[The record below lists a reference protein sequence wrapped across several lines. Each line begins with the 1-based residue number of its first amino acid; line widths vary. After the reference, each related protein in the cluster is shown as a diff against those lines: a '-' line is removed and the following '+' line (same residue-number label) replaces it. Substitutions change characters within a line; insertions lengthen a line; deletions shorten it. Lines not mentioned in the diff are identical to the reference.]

1 MGRTNY
7 SLNEL
12 LNAVT
17 KRAFNRYTSQTV
29 DYQHLEAATTKTG
42 LVSNRREY
50 SSASILADTF
60 SLNATNIA
68 ESNYDPFLKTFVNNL
83 IDRKTFQ
90 IGGSSN
96 TDQFSYAIAC
106 TDDRRFLAVTSKFN
120 NTVANEVRVYEFD
133 ESLVEQFE
141 LTSSGAID
149 ISGNAETFDVD
160 ITNDGSET
168 FVAKKVGTTQVVV
181 DKFDQD
187 LNSVSSTTLMTT
199 SLALTGASINV
210 SEYGGR
216 VAVTATSDHPYL
228 SLFQHLFLRVY
239 DNLNTNEYYSLYF
252 YYEVFGTPL
261 ALMSKNGRIV
271 VVQTHIGVHT
281 FEIPSASPSGVVS
294 LSPVQTQSI
303 SMNHF
308 DLSHD
313 GKVMLTHSGSDVLIY
328 TWNGL
333 QWKQFGQN
341 IPTGLTQVYS
351 SAISYYA
358 DYFVV
363 ASDDQIKVFKWNRNS
378 TTFEQYG
385 NTLIGDFG
393 TTGQTTR
400 INTMGNTVVIGNSQT
415 NSNSGRSSTY
425 LYDGERW
432 GIINEINGST
442 TGDALGKFLRVSN
455 NGDKVVIG
463 STNEVSVKAS
473 ELVNKSSGWKQ
484 RGNTLITDTIDD
496 GFGKSLSMSNDGN
509 YLAVGVPDSI
519 TISLNGQ
526 RQGSVKIYRF
536 SGGRWSLFGEEIL
549 GDGPVDFGKYVSISL
564 DGTKVAVGSDK
575 NSVVKVYNGET
586 NTIPSSSVVDTIT
599 LTPEDSTLEM
609 SDDGNRLLTSLA
621 PTTTIL
627 QGLTVV
633 STSTGN
639 KYSLDGVT
647 QPTLRLQKGVTYT
660 GIASTFTETGSHPL
674 RISASPDGTH
684 AGDSTIIASVVGGNL
699 LIPTSAS
706 DTLYYFC
713 VNHPDMGG
721 TIQIEPVLSIWDKND
736 AGVWGK
742 CGGLTEG
749 DVIHLSNNGNYLS
762 VDYSNTARLYEI
774 DSNGQISKIGDDITL
789 SVVSSPVNTF
799 RSNQPTH
806 INTTTSNSGVLSL
819 ASYESTSLGVEIA
832 SLTWD
837 STVHPNLESVT
848 QSSEITRPLLLDI
861 VEYGIVLSRNGE
873 TLVVYEDTQ
882 FRVYTYDD
890 TQWNLR
896 RTSTTTCYNV
906 AISYDGTVLAYEGS
920 GNGLFIQN
928 AVSGASMGS
937 IDAPGLETFAFR
949 NNSYLVVCVVGYTQN
964 ILFYSYT
971 GGTTWTLDAE
981 RANGSNF
988 TEVHAQFSGDENRLV
1003 IGDVYNSRVK
1013 IYEYD
1018 TDTTSFNTFIQ
1029 SGSEISSSTNQVVSG
1044 NGNVRVVSYPFA
1056 HVSGW
1061 FESGYVGIYEK
1072 DGNGD
1077 WPSTESAVLHGF
1089 DFQNWGR
1096 SIDISEDGS
1105 RIVFNSNTSVY
1116 VYHKSGGTWTPLGS
1130 SFSGSTTTVA
1140 ISGDGTKIFNGSATS
1155 LHSYQLVSGNWVTYL
1170 PTVTTDGNITKIQSS
1185 SSGDDIAVEQSSY
1198 GGRVYSK
1205 QTVSFSELGSSI
1217 TSIGYNETGSAVAI
1231 SSNGSR
1237 VVIGEYTHDSSRGR
1251 VRVFDWNGSLW
1262 TQVGADIDGEESY
1275 DYSGWSV
1282 AMSSDG
1288 SRIAIGATYN
1298 YASGHVRVYDWNG
1311 SSWTQVGA
1319 DIDGEAGSDQS
1330 GYSVAM
1336 SSDGSRVVIGAPYN
1350 GGNGTYSGHVRVY
1363 DWNGSSWGQVG
1374 ADIDAE
1380 ASGDYSGWS
1389 VATSSDGSRVVIGA
1403 RYNDGNGTDSG
1414 HVRVYD
1420 WNGSSWT
1427 QVGADIDGEV
1437 SSDYSGWSV
1446 AMSSDGSR
1454 IAIGAPYND
1463 INMGAIGGFAGHV
1476 RVYDWNGSS
1485 WTQVGADIDGEASY
1499 DQSGRSVAMSSDGS
1513 RVVIGAPYN
1522 RGNGTY
1528 SGHVRVYDWNGSI
1541 WTQVGADIDG
1551 ETQYDYSGWSVA
1563 MSSDGSRF
1571 VVGAR
1576 GGSGRVSVFQF
1587 STPDNPIYN
1596 YELSSSYSGSMIDI
1610 SNDGNT
1616 VVSYS
1621 DFNSVFALSGDGTKV
1636 VSYANNPIMGRKILL
1651 YSRVN
1656 SAWTKTHE
1664 LEIDYTPTDFS
1675 INTDGSH
1682 VGSLGG
1688 STARFYD
1695 VGVVDLPNGWT
1706 LHSFIDGGGN
1716 TLEKFGSIV
1725 DISNDGNTVLVG
1737 APGDGTSSYRGY
1749 IKVYDYVSSAWTA
1762 RLTISPT
1769 NPDSSTTTGST
1780 TVSVGYRNFGKSASL
1795 SSNGD
1800 KVSYIEDEETVIS
1813 GINISNTITMTGDTL
1828 NYGYS
1833 INTTYN
1839 GGDFGSVTYTTAQ
1852 QTSGSPSSP
1861 GSYFYYSM
1869 VAFNATDSGIWLPVT
1884 FDRSWSVSFTWW
1896 SNSPLDFVFYAPNQP
1911 STKDHTQHGGFRII
1925 ETLTQRSIISPTGA
1939 TLASTSVSY
1948 PQSNVQIGAVYGYSW
1963 SYGSYVRY
1971 YTYAYS
1977 GQRTVYIS
1985 YVNGTITAG
1994 VAGYQPTT
2002 VYTFTGSDLTAQQ
2015 ALWGTQT
2022 YIGICSGSGHVYNI
2036 NVSTSNTTRIS
2047 ELSVRDIAGGTVSD
2061 PSPVVDFSE
2070 RRELSALSMSEDG
2083 TRIGVRT
2090 AAGPYDA
2097 LVRDLE
2103 RAINGWTLRGSI
2115 IQFTAPSDIASSSLR
2130 ALVSSSDGNT
2140 IAFGMNTAI
2149 KVYGFSNN
2157 AWSQLGSDIV
2167 PGVTNP
2173 SEISIDL
2180 SSDGTTL
2187 AVLIDRTTSDPAV
2200 CKVFTFS
2207 SGSWS
2212 QSGSSIDFGPTGTN
2226 KVKIS
2231 GDGTTIALGNNT
2243 PDSPYP
2249 FNVIRVYRKGQD
2261 WELISPTMT
2270 ANKTP
2275 TNFFGAGL
2283 NLTNNGTKLATFN
2296 TSGVEFY
2303 TFSTQAVIQYSQ
2315 YLNDITVSGT
2325 TVDVGDIHLSDNGDT
2340 LTVLAGDETVRVYDS
2355 NHNEEAVFGSSLSV
2369 HDFSITKD
2377 ASSLVLSSDA
2387 GTVQVF
2393 NYDTSWSQLG
2403 SSITTSG
2410 GVTTDIKS
2418 DGNSIVLVSPNQD
2431 LRLYKYESG
2440 SWTQASTSTG
2450 TRGTSVFI
2458 SDSDDVIVGDNTN
2471 VGRVKTFE
2479 IKGVFQDISFTAP
2492 TLKLNGDEY
2501 IRLNSGS
2508 IYVENGA
2515 TVSTSAAITPTLK
2528 ISGSVLTREPSVYTI
2543 KYEVEDLQRKKADP
2557 IFRSIEVIPEVSPI
2571 KLEGAGVIYHTQG
2584 TSLEDPG
2591 VTASVPVSVYHTTPG
2606 SSVVVSGFPNFLT
2619 ATTLG
2624 EYKIFYT
2631 NDSPDKYLRPSSLV
2645 KRSIFVRARPVLTL
2659 TGASIVYNPLNQTY
2673 VDSGVTFTQTG
2684 ETSPTVS
2691 VSFNAPRVAVSET
2704 QTVTYTAKDQFG
2716 IEAIPIT
2723 RQVIVR
2729 KRPTITT
2736 SGTLYRILNDPISI
2750 PAPTVFPE
2758 TLSGAVQ
2765 TSNNINRYQLGS
2777 YSITYNV
2784 TDGDGISANTTRQQ
2798 YEVGSYGK
2806 VTFSQSG
2813 TVSAFSRD
2821 GRSLAIFSTNVQLY
2835 KLGVDG
2841 SWESN
2846 GSISTPAAVSSMKFS
2861 YDGRYIVIGMSS
2873 HFTVGL
2879 VTVYKE
2885 NPLFENNWEQLGL
2898 DLFGTDYLGKFG
2910 HVVEINDFAT
2920 HIFIG
2925 APEANTNS
2933 GALFKAGFVKIYK
2946 WNGVFWEE
2954 EKIVEGL
2961 GPAELLGTSISISR
2975 DGSVL
2980 AIGSPGYTRTTIAED
2995 GDVTSANVGK
3005 TSIYRYVDNVWESYG
3020 GTDIDDGTEGGR
3032 NAFSLSM
3039 TGDGKRLAVGSESGG
3054 GVRVYTI
3061 QGSRWSPFG
3070 SHIPGTFGKS
3080 VSLSDENVLIIG
3092 SDNESS
3098 GRAYVYNLKG
3108 DWSKT
3113 GTTFDQVIVAP
3124 SALNDMGKQVNVN
3137 ASSTFVCIDSETE
3150 VRIYSI

>member
-60 SLNATNIA
+60 SLNAANIA

-96 TDQFSYAIAC
+96 TDQFSYAITC

-120 NTVANEVRVYEFD
+120 NTTPNEVRVYEFD

-141 LTSSGAID
+141 LTSSGVID
-149 ISGNAETFDVD
+149 ISGNVETFDVD
-160 ITNDGSET
+160 ITNDASET
-168 FVAKKVGTTQVVV
+168 YVAKKVGTTQVVV
-181 DKFDQD
+181 DKFDQG
-187 LNSVSSTTLMTT
+187 LNFISSATLMTT
-199 SLALTGASINV
+199 SLALTEASISV

-216 VAVTATSDHPYL
+216 VAVAAMSD
-228 SLFQHLFLRVY
+228 HLFLRVH
-239 DNLNTNEYYSLYF
+239 DNLNTNEYYSLYSD
-252 YYEVFGTPL
+252 YEVSGTPL

-271 VVQTHIGVHT
+271 VVNSGGTVTT
-281 FEIPSASPSGVVS
+281 FEIPSASPNGVVT
-294 LSPVQTQSI
+294 LTPIQTQTMGI
-303 SMNHF
+303 EHF
-308 DLSHD
+308 DLSYD

-333 QWKQFGQN
+333 QWKQLGQN

-400 INTMGNTVVIGNSQT
+400 INMMGNTVVIGNSQT

-442 TGDALGKFLRVSN
+442 NGDALGKFLRVSN
-455 NGDKVVIG
+455 NGDKVIIG
-463 STNEVSVKAS
+463 STNEVSVKTS

-484 RGNTLITDTIDD
+484 RGNTLTATTIDD
-496 GFGKSLSMSNDGN
+496 GFGTSLSMSNDGN
-509 YLAVGVPDSI
+509 YLAVGVPDS
-519 TISLNGQ
+519 TGTMFLDGGQ
-526 RQGSVKIYRF
+526 QQGSVKIYRF

-575 NSVVKVYNGET
+575 NSVVKVYNRET

-621 PTTTIL
+621 PTTTML

-699 LIPTSAS
+699 LIPMSAS

-713 VNHPDMGG
+713 AFHPNMGG
-721 TIQIEPVLSIWDKND
+721 TIQIEPGLSIWDKNG

-742 CGGLTEG
+742 RGGLTEG

-762 VDYSNTARLYEI
+762 VDYSNTARLYKI
-774 DSNGQISKIGDDITL
+774 DSNGPISKIGDDITL

-837 STVHPNLESVT
+837 STLHPNPEFVT
-848 QSSEITRPLLLDI
+848 RSSEITGLGNSQGEIL
-861 VEYGIVLSRNGE
+861 VAKYGIVLSRNGE

-882 FRVYTYDD
+882 FQVYTYDD
-890 TQWNLR
+890 TQWNFQR
-896 RTSTTTCYNV
+896 FADVGTCYNV

-920 GNGLFIQN
+920 GGGLFIQN
-928 AVSGASMGS
+928 AVSGANMGS
-937 IDAPGLETFAFR
+937 INIDPETFAFR
-949 NNSYLVVCVVGYTQN
+949 NNSYLVICQANTQN
-964 ILFYSYT
+964 IRFYSYT
-971 GGTTWTLDAE
+971 GGTTWTLDVE

-1029 SGSEISSSTNQVVSG
+1029 SGSAISSSTNQVVSG

-1089 DFQNWGR
+1089 DFQIWGR

-1262 TQVGADIDGEESY
+1262 TQVGADIDGEASY
-1275 DYSGWSV
+1275 
-1282 AMSSDG
+1282 
-1288 SRIAIGATYN
+1288 
-1298 YASGHVRVYDWNG
+1298 
-1311 SSWTQVGA
+1311 
-1319 DIDGEAGSDQS
+1319 
-1330 GYSVAM
+1330 
-1336 SSDGSRVVIGAPYN
+1336 
-1350 GGNGTYSGHVRVY
+1350 
-1363 DWNGSSWGQVG
+1363 
-1374 ADIDAE
+1374 
-1380 ASGDYSGWS
+1380 
-1389 VATSSDGSRVVIGA
+1389 
-1403 RYNDGNGTDSG
+1403 
-1414 HVRVYD
+1414 
-1420 WNGSSWT
+1420 
-1427 QVGADIDGEV
+1427 
-1437 SSDYSGWSV
+1437 DYSGWSV

-1749 IKVYDYVSSAWTA
+1749 IKVYDYVSGAWTA

-1780 TVSVGYRNFGKSASL
+1780 TDSVGYRNFGKSASL

-1800 KVSYIEDEETVIS
+1800 RVSYIEDEETVTTTTTQTLS
-1813 GINISNTITMTGDTL
+1813 TTDTIVMTGSSFDYDT
-1828 NYGYS
+1828 G
-1833 INTTYN
+1833 INTTHN
-1839 GGDFGSVTYTTAQ
+1839 GGSFGTVLYTTPF
-1852 QTSGSPSSP
+1852 QTSGI
-1861 GSYFYYSM
+1861 YYYYSM
-1869 VAFNATDSGIWLPVT
+1869 VQFNGYDSGIWLPVT
-1884 FDRSWSVSFTWW
+1884 FDRSWSISLEWW
-1896 SNSPLDFVFYAPNQP
+1896 EGSNSSLDFVFYAPNQP
-1911 STKDHTQHGGFRII
+1911 STNDHTQHGGYRII
-1925 ETLTQRSIISPTGA
+1925 ETVSQRSIVSPTGA

-1948 PQSNVQIGAVYGYSW
+1948 PQSSFTDELVYASTGPPNYYIYVVNYKRTFTGQISINITYS
-1963 SYGSYVRY
+1963 
-1971 YTYAYS
+1971 
-1977 GQRTVYIS
+1977 
-1985 YVNGTITAG
+1985 NGTITVVVPGHAS
-1994 VAGYQPTT
+1994 TE
-2002 VYTFTGSDLTAQQ
+2002 YTFTGSDLTAQQ
-2015 ALWGTQT
+2015 AMWGTQT
-2022 YIGICSGSGHVYNI
+2022 YMGICSDLGSHVYNI
-2036 NVSTSNTTRIS
+2036 NVSWDNYTTNTTSNTTQFS
-2047 ELSVRDIAGGTVSD
+2047 ELSVRDITGGTVSNPIATTAD
-2061 PSPVVDFSE
+2061 PNHPVVDFSE
-2070 RRELSALSMSEDG
+2070 GRELSALSMSKDG
-2083 TRIGVRT
+2083 TRIGVRAT
-2090 AAGPYDA
+2090 GTGTYDA
-2097 LVRDLE
+2097 LMKHLE
-2103 RAINGWTLRGSI
+2103 RSPNGWTLRGSI

-2157 AWSQLGSDIV
+2157 AWSQLGFDIV

-2212 QSGSSIDFGPTGTN
+2212 QSGSSIDFRPTGTN

-2270 ANKTP
+2270 VNKTP

-2303 TFSTQAVIQYSQ
+2303 TFSTQAVLQDSQ

-2325 TVDVGDIHLSDNGDT
+2325 TVDVGDIHLSDNGDK

-2369 HDFSITKD
+2369 QDFSITKD
-2377 ASSLVLSSDA
+2377 ASSLVLSGDA

-2410 GVTTDIKS
+2410 AVTTDIKS
-2418 DGNSIVLVSPNQD
+2418 DGNSIVLVSPSQD
-2431 LRLYKYESG
+2431 LRLYKYENG
-2440 SWTQASTSTG
+2440 SWAQASTSTG

-2458 SDSDDVIVGDNTN
+2458 SDSDDVIVGDSTN

-2479 IKGVFQDISFTAP
+2479 IKDVFQDISFTAP

-2508 IYVENGA
+2508 TYVENGA
-2515 TVSTSAAITPTLK
+2515 TVSSSAAITPTLK

-2645 KRSIFVRARPVLTL
+2645 KRSVFVRARPVLTL

-2684 ETSPTVS
+2684 ENSPTVS

-2758 TLSGAVQ
+2758 TLSGSLQ

-2933 GALFKAGFVKIYK
+2933 GALFKAGFVKIYQ

-2975 DGSVL
+2975 DGNVL
-2980 AIGSPGYTRTTIAED
+2980 AIGSPGHTRTTIAED
-2995 GDVTSANVGK
+2995 GTVTSANVGK

-3039 TGDGKRLAVGSESGG
+3039 SGDGKKIAVGSESGG

-3080 VSLSDENVLIIG
+3080 VSLSDENVLVIG
-3092 SDNESS
+3092 SDDESS
-3098 GRAYVYNLKG
+3098 GRAYVYTLKG

-3124 SALNDMGKQVNVN
+3124 STLNDMGKRVNVN
-3137 ASSTFVCIDSETE
+3137 AFSTFVCIDSETE

>member
-181 DKFDQD
+181 DKFDQG
-187 LNSVSSTTLMTT
+187 LNLVSSTTLMTT
-199 SLALTGASINV
+199 SLTLTGASISV
-210 SEYGGR
+210 SESGGR
-216 VAVTATSDHPYL
+216 VAVAATSDHPYL

-239 DNLNTNEYYSLYF
+239 DNLNTNEYYSLYSD
-252 YYEVFGTPL
+252 YEVFGTPL

-294 LSPVQTQSI
+294 LSLVQTQSI

-400 INTMGNTVVIGNSQT
+400 INMMGNTVVIGNSQT

-442 TGDALGKFLRVSN
+442 NGDALGKFLGVSN

-484 RGNTLITDTIDD
+484 RGNTLTATTIDD
-496 GFGKSLSMSNDGN
+496 GFGTSLSMSNDGN
-509 YLAVGVPDSI
+509 YLAVGVPDST

-526 RQGSVKIYRF
+526 QQGSVKIYRF

-575 NSVVKVYNGET
+575 NSVVKVYNRET

-609 SDDGNRLLTSLA
+609 SDDGNRVLTSLA

-633 STSTGN
+633 STPSGN

-660 GIASTFTETGSHPL
+660 GIASTFTENGSHPL

-684 AGDSTIIASVVGGNL
+684 AGDSIIIAYAVGGYL
-699 LIPTSAS
+699 LIPTSAP

-713 VNHPDMGG
+713 GQHPNMGG
-721 TIQIEPVLSIWDKND
+721 TIQIEPVLSIWDKNG

-742 CGGLTEG
+742 RGGLTEG

-789 SVVSSPVNTF
+789 SDVSSQVNTF

-806 INTTTSNSGVLSL
+806 INTATSNSGVLSL
-819 ASYESTSLGVEIA
+819 ASYESMSLGVEIA
-832 SLTWD
+832 NLTWD
-837 STVHPNLESVT
+837 PTLTSNPVVMT
-848 QSSEITRPLLLDI
+848 QSSEITGLGAPNI
-861 VEYGIVLSRNGE
+861 AKYGIVLSRNGE
-873 TLVVYEDTQ
+873 TLVVYEDTL
-882 FRVYTYDD
+882 FRVYTYDG
-890 TQWNLR
+890 TQWNFR
-896 RTSTTTCYNV
+896 RTRLGTCYNV
-906 AISYDGTVLAYEGS
+906 AISYDGTVLAYERPNPVLS
-920 GNGLFIQN
+920 GLFIQN

-937 IDAPGLETFAFR
+937 INDDPETFAFR
-949 NNSYLVVCVVGYTQN
+949 NNSYLVVCQANTQN
-964 ILFYSYT
+964 IRFYSYT
-971 GGTTWTLDAE
+971 GGTTWTLDVE

-988 TEVHAQFSGDENRLV
+988 TEVHAQFSGDENRVV
-1003 IGDVYNSRVK
+1003 IGDVYNSRVN

-1018 TDTTSFNTFIQ
+1018 SDTTGFNTFIQ
-1029 SGSEISSSTNQVVSG
+1029 SGSAISSSTNQVVSG
-1044 NGNVRVVSYPFA
+1044 NGNVRVVSYPWANF
-1056 HVSGW
+1056 SFY
-1061 FESGYVGIYEK
+1061 FESGIVEIYEK

-1077 WPSTESAVLHGF
+1077 WPSTASTVLHGF

-1105 RIVFNSNTSVY
+1105 RIVFNSSTSVY

-1130 SFSGSTTTVA
+1130 GISGSTATVA
-1140 ISGDGTKIFNGSATS
+1140 ISGDGTKIFNGSGTS
-1155 LHSYQLVSGNWVTYL
+1155 IHSYQLVSGSWVTYL
-1170 PTVTTDGNITKIQSS
+1170 PTFTTDGSILKIRSS

-1205 QTVSFSELGSSI
+1205 QAVLFSHLGSSI
-1217 TSIGYNETGSAVAI
+1217 TAQTGSDQTGSAVAI

-1237 VVIGEYTHDSSRGR
+1237 VVIGEYGHDSNRGR
-1251 VRVFDWNGSLW
+1251 VRVFDWNGSAW
-1262 TQVGADIDGEESY
+1262 TQVGADIDGEASY
-1275 DYSGWSV
+1275 DYSGSSVAVSSDGSRVAIGARYNSSNGYYHGHVRVYDWDGTNWTQVGADIDGEADYDYLGYSVAMSSDGSRIAIGGPYNDINLGAFGSDAGHVRVYDWDGTSWGQVGADIDGEGRYDYSGWSVAMSSDGSRVAIGARVNDGNGTDSGHVRVYDWDGSSWGQVGTDIDGEASYDRSGWSV

-1288 SRIAIGATYN
+1288 SRIAIGGPYN
-1298 YASGHVRVYDWNG
+1298 DINLGAFGSDAGHVRVYDWDG
-1311 SSWTQVGA
+1311 TSWGQVGA
-1319 DIDGEAGSDQS
+1319 DIDGEGRYDYS
-1330 GYSVAM
+1330 GWSVAM
-1336 SSDGSRVVIGAPYN
+1336 SSDGSRVA
-1350 GGNGTYSGHVRVY
+1350 
-1363 DWNGSSWGQVG
+1363 
-1374 ADIDAE
+1374 
-1380 ASGDYSGWS
+1380 
-1389 VATSSDGSRVVIGA
+1389 IGA
-1403 RYNDGNGTDSG
+1403 RVNDGNGTDSG

-1420 WNGSSWT
+1420 WDGSSWG
-1427 QVGADIDGEV
+1427 QVGADIDGV
-1437 SSDYSGWSV
+1437 ASSDY
-1446 AMSSDGSR
+1446 
-1454 IAIGAPYND
+1454 
-1463 INMGAIGGFAGHV
+1463 
-1476 RVYDWNGSS
+1476 
-1485 WTQVGADIDGEASY
+1485 T
-1499 DQSGRSVAMSSDGS
+1499 
-1513 RVVIGAPYN
+1513 
-1522 RGNGTY
+1522 
-1528 SGHVRVYDWNGSI
+1528 
-1541 WTQVGADIDG
+1541 
-1551 ETQYDYSGWSVA
+1551 GWSVA

-1571 VVGAR
+1571 VVGAT
-1576 GGSGRVSVFQF
+1576 GGRRVSVFQA
-1587 STPDNPIYN
+1587 STPDNQAYN
-1596 YELSSSYSGSMIDI
+1596 YEVSSSYSGSVIDI

-1616 VVSYS
+1616 VVSIS
-1621 DFNSVFALSGDGTKV
+1621 DGFTSLFALSGDGTKV
-1636 VSYANNPIMGRKILL
+1636 VSWDSSLTQIQL
-1651 YSRVN
+1651 YNRVN

-1664 LEIDYTPTDFS
+1664 LDINYTPTGLS

-1682 VGSLGG
+1682 IGSLGG

-1695 VGVVDLPNGWT
+1695 VGVVQITIGWT

-1716 TLEKFGSIV
+1716 ALEKFGSIV
-1725 DISNDGNTVLVG
+1725 DISNDGNTVVVG
-1737 APGDGTSSYRGY
+1737 APGGGGSSPYKGY
-1749 IKVYDYVSSAWTA
+1749 VKVYDYVSGTWTL
-1762 RLTISPT
+1762 RHTITPHGTSDI
-1769 NPDSSTTTGST
+1769 NL
-1780 TVSVGYRNFGKSASL
+1780 GKYVSL
-1795 SSNGD
+1795 SSNGNRVGYVFD
-1800 KVSYIEDEETVIS
+1800 QETIEGTRSVASIRD
-1813 GINISNTITMTGDTL
+1813 NIDGTL
-1828 NYGYS
+1828 VN
-1833 INTTYN
+1833 
-1839 GGDFGSVTYTTAQ
+1839 
-1852 QTSGSPSSP
+1852 
-1861 GSYFYYSM
+1861 
-1869 VAFNATDSGIWLPVT
+1869 
-1884 FDRSWSVSFTWW
+1884 
-1896 SNSPLDFVFYAPNQP
+1896 PL
-1911 STKDHTQHGGFRII
+1911 
-1925 ETLTQRSIISPTGA
+1925 
-1939 TLASTSVSY
+1939 
-1948 PQSNVQIGAVYGYSW
+1948 
-1963 SYGSYVRY
+1963 
-1971 YTYAYS
+1971 
-1977 GQRTVYIS
+1977 
-1985 YVNGTITAG
+1985 
-1994 VAGYQPTT
+1994 
-2002 VYTFTGSDLTAQQ
+2002 
-2015 ALWGTQT
+2015 
-2022 YIGICSGSGHVYNI
+2022 GSGEIVN
-2036 NVSTSNTTRIS
+2036 
-2047 ELSVRDIAGGTVSD
+2047 L
-2061 PSPVVDFSE
+2061 SE
-2070 RRELSALSMSEDG
+2070 RRALSALSMSYDG
-2083 TRIGVRT
+2083 TQFGIRAKTGS
-2090 AAGPYDA
+2090 YDA
-2097 LVRDLE
+2097 LVKNVE
-2103 RAINGWTLRGSI
+2103 RTPNGWTLRGSI
-2115 IQFTAPSDIASSSLR
+2115 IQFTAPGSIASSSLR

-2140 IAFGMNTAI
+2140 IAFRMNTTI

-2157 AWSQLGSDIV
+2157 TWSQLGSDIV

-2173 SEISIDL
+2173 NEISIDL

-2212 QSGSSIDFGPTGTN
+2212 QSGSSIDFRPTGTN

-2249 FNVIRVYRKGQD
+2249 LNVIRVYRKNQD

-2270 ANKTP
+2270 VNKTP
-2275 TNFFGAGL
+2275 TNLFGAGL

-2303 TFSTQAVIQYSQ
+2303 TFSTQAVIQNSQ

-2325 TVDVGDIHLSDNGDT
+2325 AVDVGDIHLSDNGDK
-2340 LTVLAGDETVRVYDS
+2340 LAVLAGDETVRVYDS

-2369 HDFSITKD
+2369 NDFSITKD

-2403 SSITTSG
+2403 SNITTSE

-2418 DGNSIVLVSPNQD
+2418 DGNSIVLVSPSQD
-2431 LRLYKYESG
+2431 LRLYKYENG
-2440 SWTQASTSTG
+2440 SWSQASTSTG

-2479 IKGVFQDISFTAP
+2479 IKDVFQDISFTAP

-2508 IYVENGA
+2508 TYVENGA

-2557 IFRSIEVIPEVSPI
+2557 IIRSIEVIPEVSPI
-2571 KLEGAGVIYHTQG
+2571 KLEGSSVIYHTQG

-2591 VTASVPVSVYHTTPG
+2591 VTTSVPVSVYHTTPG

-2624 EYKIFYT
+2624 EYEIFYT

-2645 KRSIFVRARPVLTL
+2645 KRSVFVRARPVLTL

-2673 VDSGVTFTQTG
+2673 VDSGVTFTQSG
-2684 ETSPTVS
+2684 EASPTVS
-2691 VSFNAPRVAVSET
+2691 VSFNAPRIGVSET

-2765 TSNNINRYQLGS
+2765 TSNNIIINQLGS

-2798 YEVGSYGK
+2798 YKVGSYGK

-2933 GALFKAGFVKIYK
+2933 GALFKAGFVKIYQ

-2954 EKIVEGL
+2954 EKIIEGL
-2961 GPAELLGTSISISR
+2961 GPAELLGTSISISK

-2980 AIGSPGYTRTTIAED
+2980 AVGSPGHTRTTIAED
-2995 GDVTSANVGK
+2995 GTVTSANVGK
-3005 TSIYRYVDNVWESYG
+3005 TSIYRYVDSVWESYG

-3032 NAFSLSM
+3032 NAFSLSLS
-3039 TGDGKRLAVGSESGG
+3039 GDGKKLAVGSESGG

-3070 SHIPGTFGKS
+3070 SHIPGTLGKS
-3080 VSLSDENVLIIG
+3080 VSLSDENVLVIG
-3092 SDNESS
+3092 SDDESS
-3098 GRAYVYNLKG
+3098 GRAYVYTLKG

-3124 SALNDMGKQVNVN
+3124 SILNDMGKRVNVN
-3137 ASSTFVCIDSETE
+3137 TLGTFACIDSETE

>member
-1 MGRTNY
+1 
-7 SLNEL
+7 
-12 LNAVT
+12 
-17 KRAFNRYTSQTV
+17 V

-141 LTSSGAID
+141 LTSSGVID

-199 SLALTGASINV
+199 SLALTGASISV

-216 VAVTATSDHPYL
+216 VAVTAMSD
-228 SLFQHLFLRVY
+228 HLFLRVH
-239 DNLNTNEYYSLYF
+239 DNLNTNEYYSLYSD
-252 YYEVFGTPL
+252 YEVSGTPL
-261 ALMSKNGRIV
+261 ALMSKNGHIV
-271 VVQTHIGVHT
+271 VVQTNHGIQT

-294 LSPVQTQSI
+294 LSPVQTQTI

-400 INTMGNTVVIGNSQT
+400 INMMGNTVVIGNSQT

-432 GIINEINGST
+432 GIINEVNGST
-442 TGDALGKFLRVSN
+442 NGDALGKFVKVSN

-484 RGNTLITDTIDD
+484 RGNTLSATTVND
-496 GFGKSLSMSNDGN
+496 GFGTSLSMSNDGN
-509 YLAVGVPDSI
+509 YLAVGVPDST

-526 RQGSVKIYRF
+526 QQGSAKIYRF

-575 NSVVKVYNGET
+575 NSVVKVYNRET

-609 SDDGNRLLTSLA
+609 SDDGNRVLTSLA

-633 STSTGN
+633 STPSGN

-713 VNHPDMGG
+713 GQHPNMGG
-721 TIQIEPVLSIWDKND
+721 TIQIEYNLSIWDKNG

-742 CGGLTEG
+742 RGGLTEG

-774 DSNGQISKIGDDITL
+774 DSNGQISKIGDDIT
-789 SVVSSPVNTF
+789 SSDKSSQVNTF
-799 RSNQPTH
+799 RSFSTYY
-806 INTTTSNSGVLSL
+806 INTATSNSGVLSL
-819 ASYESTSLGVEIA
+819 ASYESMSRDVEIA
-832 SLTWD
+832 SLRWD
-837 STVHPNLESVT
+837 PTLTPNPVLMT
-848 QSSEITRPLLLDI
+848 QSSEIAGLGPLDI
-861 VEYGIVLSRNGE
+861 ENYGIVLSRNGE
-873 TLVVYEDTQ
+873 TLVVYDDTH
-882 FRVYTYDD
+882 FRVYTYDG
-890 TQWNLR
+890 TQWNFR
-896 RTSTTTCYNV
+896 RFDDVGTCYNV
-906 AISYDGTVLAYEGS
+906 AISYDGTVLAYEGYD
-920 GNGLFIQN
+920 LFIQN

-937 IDAPGLETFAFR
+937 ININPETFAFR
-949 NNSYLVVCVVGYTQN
+949 NNSYLVVCQANTQN
-964 ILFYSYT
+964 IRFYSYT
-971 GGTTWTLDAE
+971 GGTTWTLDVE

-988 TEVHAQFSGDENRLV
+988 TEVHAQFSGDENRVV
-1003 IGDVYNSRVK
+1003 IGDVYNRRVN

-1018 TDTTSFNTFIQ
+1018 SDTTGFNTFIQ
-1029 SGSEISSSTNQVVSG
+1029 SGSAISSSTNQVVSG
-1044 NGNVRVVSYPFA
+1044 NGNVRVVSYPWA
-1056 HVSGW
+1056 SYSPYY
-1061 FESGYVGIYEK
+1061 ESGYVGIYEK

-1077 WPSTESAVLHGF
+1077 WPSTASTVLHGF

-1105 RIVFNSNTSVY
+1105 RIVFNSYTSVY

-1130 SFSGSTTTVA
+1130 GISGSTTTVA
-1140 ISGDGTKIFNGSATS
+1140 ISGDGTKIFNGSGTS
-1155 LHSYQLVSGNWVTYL
+1155 IHSYQLVSGSWVTYL
-1170 PTVTTDGNITKIQSS
+1170 PTFTTDGSILKIHSS
-1185 SSGDDIAVEQSSY
+1185 SSGDDIAVKQSTY

-1205 QTVSFSELGSSI
+1205 QAVLFSHLGSSI
-1217 TSIGYNETGSAVAI
+1217 TGGSSDQTGSAVAI

-1237 VVIGEYTHDSSRGR
+1237 VVIGEYGHSSYRGR
-1251 VRVFDWNGSLW
+1251 VRVFDWNGSTW
-1262 TQVGADIDGEESY
+1262 TQVGADIDGEASY
-1275 DYSGWSV
+1275 DYSGYSVAVSSDGSRIAIGARYNSTNSTGHVSSGHVRVYDWDGSSWGQVGTDIDGEASYDHSGYSVAMSSGGSRIAIGAIYNDGTSGTSYDNRGHVRVYDWDGSSWGQVGADIDGEAYYDQSGWSVAVSSDGSRVAIGARYNDGNGTFSGHVRVYDWDGSSWGQDGTDIDGEASYDYSGYSV

-1288 SRIAIGATYN
+1288 SRIAIGAIGN
-1298 YASGHVRVYDWNG
+1298 DINMGPIGNNAGHVRVYDWDG
-1311 SSWTQVGA
+1311 TSWTQVGT
-1319 DIDGEAGSDQS
+1319 DIDGEAS
-1330 GYSVAM
+1330 GDNSGWSVAM
-1336 SSDGSRVVIGAPYN
+1336 SSDGSRVVIGAQLN
-1350 GGNGTYSGHVRVY
+1350 DGNGTNSGHVRVY
-1363 DWNGSSWGQVG
+1363 DWDGSSWGQVG
-1374 ADIDAE
+1374 ADIDGE
-1380 ASGDYSGWS
+1380 A
-1389 VATSSDGSRVVIGA
+1389 
-1403 RYNDGNGTDSG
+1403 
-1414 HVRVYD
+1414 
-1420 WNGSSWT
+1420 
-1427 QVGADIDGEV
+1427 
-1437 SSDYSGWSV
+1437 SSDYSG
-1446 AMSSDGSR
+1446 
-1454 IAIGAPYND
+1454 Y
-1463 INMGAIGGFAGHV
+1463 
-1476 RVYDWNGSS
+1476 
-1485 WTQVGADIDGEASY
+1485 
-1499 DQSGRSVAMSSDGS
+1499 
-1513 RVVIGAPYN
+1513 
-1522 RGNGTY
+1522 
-1528 SGHVRVYDWNGSI
+1528 
-1541 WTQVGADIDG
+1541 
-1551 ETQYDYSGWSVA
+1551 SVA

-1571 VVGAR
+1571 VVGAT
-1576 GGSGRVSVFQF
+1576 GGRRVSVFQA
-1587 STPDNPIYN
+1587 STPDNQAYN
-1596 YELSSSYSGSMIDI
+1596 YEVSSSYSGSVIDI

-1616 VVSYS
+1616 VVNSS
-1621 DFNSVFALSGDGTKV
+1621 DGFSLFALSGDGTKV
-1636 VSYANNPIMGRKILL
+1636 VSWDSSLTQIQL

-1664 LEIDYTPTDFS
+1664 LDINYTPTGLS

-1682 VGSLGG
+1682 VGSLSG

-1695 VGVVDLPNGWT
+1695 VGVVQITIGWT

-1716 TLEKFGSIV
+1716 ALEKFGSIV
-1725 DISNDGNTVLVG
+1725 DISNDGNTVVVG
-1737 APGDGTSSYRGY
+1737 APGNGTSSYKGY
-1749 IKVYDYVSSAWTA
+1749 VKVYDYVSGTWTL
-1762 RLTISPT
+1762 RHTIIASGT
-1769 NPDSSTTTGST
+1769 SD
-1780 TVSVGYRNFGKSASL
+1780 RFLGKYVSL
-1795 SSNGD
+1795 SSNGNRVGYVFD
-1800 KVSYIEDEETVIS
+1800 QETIEGTRSVASIRDNIDGTLVNPLGSEEI
-1813 GINISNTITMTGDTL
+1813 
-1828 NYGYS
+1828 
-1833 INTTYN
+1833 
-1839 GGDFGSVTYTTAQ
+1839 
-1852 QTSGSPSSP
+1852 
-1861 GSYFYYSM
+1861 
-1869 VAFNATDSGIWLPVT
+1869 
-1884 FDRSWSVSFTWW
+1884 
-1896 SNSPLDFVFYAPNQP
+1896 
-1911 STKDHTQHGGFRII
+1911 
-1925 ETLTQRSIISPTGA
+1925 
-1939 TLASTSVSY
+1939 
-1948 PQSNVQIGAVYGYSW
+1948 
-1963 SYGSYVRY
+1963 
-1971 YTYAYS
+1971 
-1977 GQRTVYIS
+1977 
-1985 YVNGTITAG
+1985 VN
-1994 VAGYQPTT
+1994 
-2002 VYTFTGSDLTAQQ
+2002 L
-2015 ALWGTQT
+2015 
-2022 YIGICSGSGHVYNI
+2022 
-2036 NVSTSNTTRIS
+2036 
-2047 ELSVRDIAGGTVSD
+2047 
-2061 PSPVVDFSE
+2061 SE
-2070 RRELSALSMSEDG
+2070 RRALSALSMSYDG
-2083 TRIGVRT
+2083 TQFGIRAKTGS
-2090 AAGPYDA
+2090 YDA
-2097 LVRDLE
+2097 LMKHLGTPPY
-2103 RAINGWTLRGSI
+2103 GWTLRGSI
-2115 IQFTAPSDIASSSLR
+2115 IQFTAPDSIASSSLR

-2140 IAFGMNTAI
+2140 IAFRMNTTI

-2157 AWSQLGSDIV
+2157 TWSQLGSDIV

-2173 SEISIDL
+2173 NEISIDL
-2180 SSDGTTL
+2180 SSDGMTL
-2187 AVLIDRTTSDPAV
+2187 VVLIDRTTSDPAV

-2212 QSGSSIDFGPTGTN
+2212 QSGSSIDFRSTGTN

-2231 GDGTTIALGNNT
+2231 GDGTTIALGNNA

-2270 ANKTP
+2270 VNKTP
-2275 TNFFGAGL
+2275 TNLFGAGL

-2303 TFSTQAVIQYSQ
+2303 TFSTQAVIQNSQ

-2325 TVDVGDIHLSDNGDT
+2325 TVDVGDIHLSDNGDK

-2369 HDFSITKD
+2369 NDFSITKD

-2403 SSITTSG
+2403 SNITASG

-2418 DGNSIVLVSPNQD
+2418 DGNSIVLISPSQD
-2431 LRLYKYESG
+2431 LRLYKYENGTWS
-2440 SWTQASTSTG
+2440 QASTSTG

-2479 IKGVFQDISFTAP
+2479 IKDVFQDISFTAP

-2508 IYVENGA
+2508 TYVENGA

-2557 IFRSIEVIPEVSPI
+2557 IIRSIEVIPEVSPI
-2571 KLEGAGVIYHTQG
+2571 KLEGASVIYHTYG
-2584 TSLEDPG
+2584 TSLQDPG

-2645 KRSIFVRARPVLTL
+2645 KRSVFVRARPVLTL

-2673 VDSGVTFTQTG
+2673 VDSGVTFTQSG
-2684 ETSPTVS
+2684 EASPTVS
-2691 VSFNAPRVAVSET
+2691 VSFNAPRIGVSET

-2758 TLSGAVQ
+2758 TLSGVVQ
-2765 TSNNINRYQLGS
+2765 TSNNIIINQLGS

-2846 GSISTPAAVSSMKFS
+2846 GSITTPADVSSMKFS

-2910 HVVEINDFAT
+2910 HAVEINDFAT

-2933 GALFKAGFVKIYK
+2933 GALFKAGFVKIYQ

-2980 AIGSPGYTRTTIAED
+2980 AIGSPGHTRTTIADD
-2995 GDVTSANVGK
+2995 GAVTSANVGK
-3005 TSIYRYVDNVWESYG
+3005 TSIYRYVNSVWESYG

-3039 TGDGKRLAVGSESGG
+3039 SGDGKKLAVGSESGG

-3080 VSLSDENVLIIG
+3080 VSLSNENVLVIG
-3092 SDNESS
+3092 SDDESS
-3098 GRAYVYNLKG
+3098 GRAYVYTIKG

-3124 SALNDMGKQVNVN
+3124 SSLNDMGKRVNVN
-3137 ASSTFVCIDSETE
+3137 TLGTFVCIDSETE

>member
-1 MGRTNY
+1 
-7 SLNEL
+7 
-12 LNAVT
+12 
-17 KRAFNRYTSQTV
+17 V

-96 TDQFSYAIAC
+96 TDQFSYAITC

-120 NTVANEVRVYEFD
+120 NTTLNEVRVYEFD

-160 ITNDGSET
+160 IINDGSET

-199 SLALTGASINV
+199 SLALTGASISV

-216 VAVTATSDHPYL
+216 VGVTAMSNHPFN
-228 SLFQHLFLRVY
+228 SLPFRHLFLRVH
-239 DNLNTNEYYSLYF
+239 DNLNMNEYYSLYSD
-252 YYEVFGTPL
+252 YEVFAHPL
-261 ALMSKNGRIV
+261 ALMSRNGRIV
-271 VVQTHIGVHT
+271 VVNIGGSVIT
-281 FEIPSASPSGVVS
+281 FEIPTASPSGIVS
-294 LSPVQTQSI
+294 LSPVHTQI
-303 SMNHF
+303 MGIDEF
-308 DLSHD
+308 DLSYD
-313 GKVMLTHSGSDVLIY
+313 GKVMLTHTGSDAQIY
-328 TWNGL
+328 VWNGL

-400 INTMGNTVVIGNSQT
+400 INMMGNTVVIGNSQT

-442 TGDALGKFLRVSN
+442 NGDALGKFVKVSN
-455 NGDKVVIG
+455 NGDQVVIG
-463 STNEVSVKAS
+463 LTNEVSVKAS
-473 ELVNKSSGWKQ
+473 ELVKKSSGWKQ
-484 RGNTLITDTIDD
+484 RGNTLTATTVYD
-496 GFGKSLSMSNDGN
+496 GFGTSLSMSNDGN

-519 TISLNGQ
+519 TTTLNGQ
-526 RQGSVKIYRF
+526 QQQGSVKIYRF
-536 SGGRWSLFGEEIL
+536 SGGRWSLFREIL
-549 GDGPVDFGKYVSISL
+549 GDGPVDFGKYVSISF

-575 NSVVKVYNGET
+575 NSVVKVYNRET

-609 SDDGNRLLTSLA
+609 SDDGNRVLTSLA

-627 QGLTVV
+627 QSLTVV
-633 STSTGN
+633 STPSGN

-660 GIASTFTETGSHPL
+660 AIASTFTETGSHPL
-674 RISASPDGTH
+674 RISETPDGTH
-684 AGDSTIIASVVGGNL
+684 NGDSTIVAEVVGGNL
-699 LIPTSAS
+699 LIPTSAP

-713 VNHPDMGG
+713 GQHPNMGG
-721 TIQIEPVLSIWDKND
+721 TIQIEYKFRIWDRGG
-736 AGVWGK
+736 AGVWGNR
-742 CGGLTEG
+742 GGLTEG
-749 DVIHLSNNGNYLS
+749 DVIHLSNNGKYLS
-762 VDYSNTARLYEI
+762 VETVDYDRTARLYEI
-774 DSNGQISKIGDDITL
+774 DSNGQMSKIGDDITR
-789 SVVSSPVNTF
+789 SDKSSQVSTF
-799 RSNQPTH
+799 RSNYFITFR
-806 INTTTSNSGVLSL
+806 INTAISDSGVLSL
-819 ASYESTSLGVEIA
+819 ASYDSMLYRVEIA

-837 STVHPNLESVT
+837 PTLTSNPIAVA
-848 QSSEITRPLLLDI
+848 QSSNIMGLDAPNI
-861 VEYGIVLSRNGE
+861 GKYGIVLSRNGE
-873 TLVVYEDTQ
+873 TLVVYDDQEI
-882 FRVYTYDD
+882 RVYTYDG
-890 TQWNLR
+890 TQWNFR
-896 RTSTTTCYNV
+896 RTLRTTCYNV
-906 AISYDGTVLAYEGS
+906 AISYDGTVLAYKGS
-920 GNGLFIQN
+920 RLFIES
-928 AVSGASMGS
+928 AVSGTSMGD
-937 IDAPGLETFAFR
+937 IVVDPTTFAFKSNTTLAVCIPNQDIQLYNYV
-949 NNSYLVVCVVGYTQN
+949 NNSWIMMNEITPGYSSPFTEAHAKWSGDGNRLAVGDAN
-964 ILFYSYT
+964 
-971 GGTTWTLDAE
+971 AE
-981 RANGSNF
+981 RVSF
-988 TEVHAQFSGDENRLV
+988 
-1003 IGDVYNSRVK
+1003 
-1013 IYEYD
+1013 YEYD
-1018 TDTTSFNTFIQ
+1018 SSLSLVPVSTFSQ
-1029 SGSEISSSTNQVVSG
+1029 SGSTISGPTEQVVSG
-1044 NGNVRVVSYPFA
+1044 NGNVRVVGHPQNT
-1056 HVSGW
+1056 
-1061 FESGYVGIYEK
+1061 GYVEIYEK

-1077 WPSTESAVLHGF
+1077 WPSTANATFNGLSPTENFGS
-1089 DFQNWGR
+1089 
-1096 SIDISEDGS
+1096 SIGISETGTRVVIGS
-1105 RIVFNSNTSVY
+1105 GSNMIVIE
-1116 VYHKSGGTWTPLGS
+1116 KLGGVWSQLGS
-1130 SFSGSTTTVA
+1130 DISGSTTKVA
-1140 ISGDGTKIFNGSATS
+1140 ISGDGTKVFNSDGIN
-1155 LHSYQLVSGNWVTYL
+1155 LYSYELSSGNWVTYL
-1170 PTVTTDGNITKIQSS
+1170 PTLTTDGSIVRVDSS
-1185 SSGDDIAVEQSSY
+1185 SSGDVISLSKNNSNK
-1198 GGRVYSK
+1198 VYRK
-1205 QTVSFSELGSSI
+1205 
-1217 TSIGYNETGSAVAI
+1217 
-1231 SSNGSR
+1231 
-1237 VVIGEYTHDSSRGR
+1237 
-1251 VRVFDWNGSLW
+1251 SLILI
-1262 TQVGADIDGEESY
+1262 QLGADIDGEAAY
-1275 DYSGWSV
+1275 DYSGRILSLS
-1282 AMSSDG
+1282 ADG
-1288 SRIAIGATYN
+1288 SRVAIGAYGN
-1298 YASGHVRVYDWNG
+1298 DGNGNDSGHVRVYDWSG
-1311 SSWTQVGA
+1311 SSWTQLGS
-1319 DIDGEAGSDQS
+1319 DIDGEAASDKS
-1330 GYSVAM
+1330 GYSVSLSA
-1336 SSDGSRVVIGAPYN
+1336 DGSRVAIGAYGN
-1350 GGNGTYSGHVRVY
+1350 DGNGYDSGHVRVY
-1363 DWNGSSWGQVG
+1363 DWSGSSWTQLGS
-1374 ADIDAE
+1374 DIDGE
-1380 ASGDYSGWS
+1380 AVYDQSGFS
-1389 VATSSDGSRVVIGA
+1389 VSLSADGSRVAIGA
-1403 RYNDGNGTDSG
+1403 RYNDGNGNSSG

-1420 WNGSSWT
+1420 WSGSSWT
-1427 QVGADIDGEV
+1427 QL
-1437 SSDYSGWSV
+1437 
-1446 AMSSDGSR
+1446 GS
-1454 IAIGAPYND
+1454 D
-1463 INMGAIGGFAGHV
+1463 IN
-1476 RVYDWNGSS
+1476 
-1485 WTQVGADIDGEASY
+1485 GESY
-1499 DQSGRSVAMSSDGS
+1499 SDQSGFSVSLSADGS
-1513 RVVIGAPYN
+1513 RVAIGARYN
-1522 RGNGTY
+1522 DGNGY
-1528 SGHVRVYDWNGSI
+1528 LSGHVRVYDWSGSS
-1541 WTQVGADIDG
+1541 WTQLGSDIDG
-1551 ETQYDYSGWSVA
+1551 EAAYDYSGSSVSLSA
-1563 MSSDGSRF
+1563 DGSRVAIGAYGNDGRNGYSSGHVRVYDWSGSSWTQ
-1571 VVGAR
+1571 VVSDTDGEAR
-1576 GGSGRVSVFQF
+1576 Y
-1587 STPDNPIYN
+1587 D
-1596 YELSSSYSGSMIDI
+1596 YSGYSVSLSADGSRVAIGAYGNDGNGDDSGHVRVYYPGNSYLLQSTFNGPMIDI

-1616 VVSYS
+1616 TLTVNSGIGI
-1621 DFNSVFALSGDGTKV
+1621 FNLAALSGDATKAV
-1636 VSYANNPIMGRKILL
+1636 IWDA
-1651 YSRVN
+1651 VN
-1656 SAWTKTHE
+1656 LKQYHYTSGAWIKTYE
-1664 LEIDYTPTDFS
+1664 LHIDYTPTTLS
-1675 INTDGSH
+1675 INTDGSIFG
-1682 VGSLGG
+1682 VAS
-1688 STARFYD
+1688 SSDVRFY
-1695 VGVVDLPNGWT
+1695 VFGPVQFPIGWSP
-1706 LHSFIDGGGN
+1706 HSSITGGGN
-1716 TLEKFGSIV
+1716 ALENFGSVV
-1725 DISNDGNTVLVG
+1725 DISNDGNTVVVG
-1737 APGDGTSSYRGY
+1737 APGDGTSSYKGY
-1749 IKVYDYVSSAWTA
+1749 VKVYDYASGAWTL
-1762 RLTISPT
+1762 RHTITPSGT
-1769 NPDSSTTTGST
+1769 
-1780 TVSVGYRNFGKSASL
+1780 SVRNLGKYVSL
-1795 SSNGD
+1795 SSNGNRVGYVFD
-1800 KVSYIEDEETVIS
+1800 QES
-1813 GINISNTITMTGDTL
+1813 TG
-1828 NYGYS
+1828 
-1833 INTTYN
+1833 
-1839 GGDFGSVTYTTAQ
+1839 TTASIRDNVDGMLVNPLGSGEIVDSSEGRIPAVSMSYDGTQ
-1852 QTSGSPSSP
+1852 FGIRAQSGS
-1861 GSYFYYSM
+1861 Y
-1869 VAFNATDSGIWLPVT
+1869 
-1884 FDRSWSVSFTWW
+1884 
-1896 SNSPLDFVFYAPNQP
+1896 
-1911 STKDHTQHGGFRII
+1911 
-1925 ETLTQRSIISPTGA
+1925 
-1939 TLASTSVSY
+1939 
-1948 PQSNVQIGAVYGYSW
+1948 
-1963 SYGSYVRY
+1963 
-1971 YTYAYS
+1971 
-1977 GQRTVYIS
+1977 
-1985 YVNGTITAG
+1985 
-1994 VAGYQPTT
+1994 
-2002 VYTFTGSDLTAQQ
+2002 
-2015 ALWGTQT
+2015 
-2022 YIGICSGSGHVYNI
+2022 
-2036 NVSTSNTTRIS
+2036 
-2047 ELSVRDIAGGTVSD
+2047 
-2061 PSPVVDFSE
+2061 
-2070 RRELSALSMSEDG
+2070 SALVKN
-2083 TRIGVRT
+2083 I
-2090 AAGPYDA
+2090 
-2097 LVRDLE
+2097 E
-2103 RAINGWTLRGSI
+2103 RVPNGWTLRGSI
-2115 IQFTAPSDIASSSLR
+2115 IQFTTGSISSSSLR

-2140 IAFGMNTAI
+2140 IAFGMNTII

-2157 AWSQLGSDIV
+2157 TWSQLGSDIV

-2173 SEISIDL
+2173 NEISIDI

-2200 CKVFTFS
+2200 CKVFTLS
-2207 SGSWS
+2207 SGSWI
-2212 QSGSSIDFGPTGTN
+2212 QSGSSIDFRPTGTN

-2231 GDGTTIALGNNT
+2231 GDGTIVALGNNT
-2243 PDSPYP
+2243 PDSPYLS
-2249 FNVIRVYRKGQD
+2249 NVIRVYRKNQD

-2270 ANKTP
+2270 VNKTP
-2275 TNFFGAGL
+2275 LNFFGAGL
-2283 NLTNNGTKLATFN
+2283 NLTNDGTRLATFN
-2296 TSGVEFY
+2296 TSGIEFY
-2303 TFSTQAVIQYSQ
+2303 TFSTQNVIQYSQ

-2325 TVDVGDIHLSDNGDT
+2325 SVDVGDIRLSDNSDK
-2340 LTVLAGDETVRVYDS
+2340 LAVLAGDETVRVYDS

-2369 HDFSITKD
+2369 RDFSITKD
-2377 ASSLVLSSDA
+2377 ADSLVLSSDT

-2418 DGNSIVLVSPNQD
+2418 GGSSIVLLGSGDD
-2431 LRLYKYESG
+2431 LQLHKYENG
-2440 SWTQASTSTG
+2440 SWSQASTSTG

-2458 SDSDDVIVGDNTN
+2458 SDSDDIIVGDNTL

-2479 IKGVFQDISFTAP
+2479 IKDVFQDISFTAP

-2508 IYVENGA
+2508 TYVENGA

-2557 IFRSIEVIPEVSPI
+2557 IIRSIEVIPEVSPI

-2584 TSLEDPG
+2584 TSLKDPG
-2591 VTASVPVSVYHTTPG
+2591 VTASVPVSVYHTTPS

-2645 KRSIFVRARPVLTL
+2645 KRSVFVRARPVLTL

-2673 VDSGVTFTQTG
+2673 VDSGVTFTQSG
-2684 ETSPTVS
+2684 EASPTVS
-2691 VSFNAPRVAVSET
+2691 VSFNAPRIGVSET

-2806 VTFSQSG
+2806 VVFSQSG
-2813 TVSAFSRD
+2813 TVSAFSGD

-2910 HVVEINDFAT
+2910 HVVEINDLAT

-2980 AIGSPGYTRTTIAED
+2980 AIGSPGFTRTTIAED
-2995 GDVTSANVGK
+2995 GTVTSANVGK

-3080 VSLSDENVLIIG
+3080 VSLSDENVLVIG
-3092 SDNESS
+3092 SDNENS

-3108 DWSKT
+3108 VWSKT

-3124 SALNDMGKQVNVN
+3124 TTLNDMGKQVNVD
-3137 ASSTFVCIDSETE
+3137 ALGTFACIDSETE
-3150 VRIYSI
+3150 VRIYNI